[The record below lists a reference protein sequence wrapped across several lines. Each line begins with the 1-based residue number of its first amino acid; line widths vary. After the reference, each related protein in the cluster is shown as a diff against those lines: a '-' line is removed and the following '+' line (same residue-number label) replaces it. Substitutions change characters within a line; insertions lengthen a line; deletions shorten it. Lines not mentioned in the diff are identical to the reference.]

1 MAFQIQS
8 NIQCE
13 NCIKC
18 GSKPQI
24 EQSKKY
30 WIVGCPNKKCDNFVK
45 DELINVEGWN
55 RLNKSN
61 TNIAPN
67 QNLKKT
73 A

>member
-1 MAFQIQS
+1 MTFEIQP
-8 NIQCE
+8 NIKCE

-18 GSKPQI
+18 GTRPHV

-30 WIVGCPNKKCDNFVK
+30 WTVACPNKKCNNFVK
-45 DELINVEGWN
+45 DEMVNIEGWN

-61 TNIAPN
+61 ANITPN
-67 QNLKKT
+67 QNFKKT

>member
-1 MAFQIQS
+1 MIFQIQP

-18 GSKPQI
+18 GSRPQI

-30 WIVGCPNKKCDNFVK
+30 WIVACPNKKCNNLVK
-45 DELINVEGWN
+45 GELVDIEGWN
-55 RLNKSN
+55 RLNKSSA
-61 TNIAPN
+61 NIAPN
-67 QNLKKT
+67 QTLKKT

>member
-1 MAFQIQS
+1 MTFQIQP
-8 NIQCE
+8 NIKCE

-18 GSKPQI
+18 GTRPQI

-30 WIVGCPNKKCDNFVK
+30 WIVTCPNKKCNNFVK
-45 DELINVEGWN
+45 DEVVNIESWN

-61 TNIAPN
+61 ANITPK
-67 QNLKKT
+67 QSLKKT